1 MISSTVGFLSKTKA
15 WGRVSLLLAVSGCV
29 LCASCGRSN
38 SSAGDALNIYGWSDY
53 HDEALIREFTQAT
66 GIKVRYDV
74 FDSSDAVEAKLLA
87 GPTGYDIMTVSNPYL
102 AAKFRLRSTKISI
115 ALDYQIG
122 ETQIGR
128 SSIW

>member
-1 MISSTVGFLSKTKA
+1 MKRCFASSRRL
-15 WGRVSLLLAVSGCV
+15 
-29 LCASCGRSN
+29 
-38 SSAGDALNIYGWSDY
+38 
-53 HDEALIREFTQAT
+53 RES
-66 GIKVRYDV
+66 KVRYDV

-87 GPTGYDIMTVSNPYL
+87 GATGYDIMTVSNPYL
-102 AAKFRLRSTKISI
+102 AAKFRLRSTKSSI